1 MGISSARSGAIA
13 SNNHDG
19 GRIGRPPVS
28 VIPPRN
34 VNARHL
40 LLEAGLIGTDDPLAP
55 HGARPAQLDDRGLDG
70 ERVAPDGRRPVTGLQ
85 IHHDDLHTLG
95 RHLVETEAD
104 GFERLGPAVL
114 EVADVLRMIH
124 MSVGI
129 ELVESNLERRAM
141 RRWHQPTVTDCVW
154 ASTVLR
160 MTDRVPVPAP
170 EPFRFIGSQG
180 TELVGRLHRPAGEA
194 KGSVLLAHCFTCS
207 MEIHT
212 MTRLAK
218 GLADAGYAALRFDF
232 TGIGESGGD
241 FAEKTVSANVSDLTR
256 AAASLIVEGFGPC
269 AMIGHSLGGAAAIL
283 AASRLKTVR
292 SLVTIGA
299 PSDPLHVRHLFDDDL
314 ETLATHGRASVTI
327 AGRSF
332 DLEQGFI
339 DDLGTHDVLEAVAGL
354 DRPYLVIHAAD
365 DDVVGV
371 EHGEALFAAAHEP
384 KRFERLASGGHLLGP
399 RTAAEAALDAIIE
412 WFERTL

>member
-1 MGISSARSGAIA
+1 
-13 SNNHDG
+13 
-19 GRIGRPPVS
+19 
-28 VIPPRN
+28 
-34 VNARHL
+34 
-40 LLEAGLIGTDDPLAP
+40 
-55 HGARPAQLDDRGLDG
+55 
-70 ERVAPDGRRPVTGLQ
+70 
-85 IHHDDLHTLG
+85 
-95 RHLVETEAD
+95 
-104 GFERLGPAVL
+104 
-114 EVADVLRMIH
+114 
-124 MSVGI
+124 
-129 ELVESNLERRAM
+129 
-141 RRWHQPTVTDCVW
+141 
-154 ASTVLR
+154 
-160 MTDRVPVPAP
+160 MTDRLTVPPP

-180 TELVGRLHRPAGEA
+180 AELVGRLHRPAGQA

-256 AAASLIVEGFGPC
+256 AAASLIAEGFGPC

-299 PSDPLHVRHLFDDDL
+299 PSDPLHVKHLFDDDL
-314 ETLATHGRASVTI
+314 DTLAAQGRASVTI
-327 AGRSF
+327 SGRSF
-332 DLEQGFI
+332 ELEQGFI
-339 DDLGTHDVLEAVAGL
+339 DDLSAHDILEAVAGL
-354 DRPYLVIHAAD
+354 NRPYLVIHADD

-371 EHGEALFAAAHEP
+371 EHAEALFAAAAEP

-399 RTAAEAALDAIIE
+399 RTAAEAALGAIIE